1 MRLFKNAVS
10 HLRFKWQYIAGLL
23 LISILLEMLYNVATI
38 SVSFH
43 SNFIYQV
50 ILIGIKLFI
59 ESIVFCGIY
68 RIAFENRKL
77 FSALRFESNN
87 LVVMDAF
94 LIIFILT
101 NVVLR
106 IYYQFG
112 YIALILMTLVQ
123 CVVIFLPAL
132 ALRGYRGLIGLKQVF
147 EIIKSDYKQF
157 VILFLVQAVI
167 GVSMIFIQILMIE
180 FSLFTHVLFVM
191 AFDISV
197 LLSFISSVV
206 LPLILLML
214 LQGVLKVLSAVMTIK
229 YTQFL

>member
-112 YIALILMTLVQ
+112 YIALILMILVQ

>member
-1 MRLFKNAVS
+1 MRLFKNAIT
-10 HLRFKWQYIAGLL
+10 HLRVKWHYIVGLL
-23 LISILLEMLYNVATI
+23 LIAIMLEMLYSVATI

-43 SNFIYQV
+43 DNFIYQL
-50 ILIGIKLFI
+50 ILLGIKLFL

-87 LVVMDAF
+87 LIVMDAF
-94 LIIFILT
+94 LIILILT
-101 NVVLR
+101 NIVLR

-112 YIALILMTLVQ
+112 YIALILMIPVQ
-123 CVVIFLPAL
+123 CIVIFLPAL
-132 ALRGYRGLIGLKQVF
+132 ALRGYRGLIGLKQAF

-157 VILFLVQAVI
+157 VILFLVQAVSV
-167 GVSMIFIQILMIE
+167 VSMILIQILIIE

-191 AFDISV
+191 SFDIAV
-197 LLSFISSVV
+197 LLSFVGSVV
-206 LPLILLML
+206 VPLILLMM